1 MYYIYVNALYAFHA
15 QRLFLFRSLLNIFLI
30 IQIHNLFTGAPM
42 RLQGK
47 VAFITG
53 AGAGIAKASAKAFVR
68 EGAKVAIIELSKKTG
83 AQTEQEILAA
93 GGGSFFYR
101 N

>member
-1 MYYIYVNALYAFHA
+1 
-15 QRLFLFRSLLNIFLI
+15 
-30 IQIHNLFTGAPM
+30 M